1 MNSRDLGADYAF
13 AWPQAEIGVMAAKQ
27 AVGIISRREIAASDD
42 PAAARDALAAEYS
55 EEHLG
60 AELAA
65 REGFIDEVI
74 EPRETRDRLAWA
86 ISSLPKPRSRSGAGN
101 IPL

>member
-1 MNSRDLGADYAF
+1 
-13 AWPQAEIGVMAAKQ
+13 MAAKQ
-27 AVGIISRREIAASDD
+27 AVGIISRREIAASED
-42 PAAARDALAAEYS
+42 PDGARDALAAEYG
-55 EEHLG
+55 EQHLG

-86 ISSLPKPRSRSGAGN
+86 IASLPKPRRRNLAGN